1 MYLSSLMYHLQR
13 AFVYIADYAENLE
26 LTGYERGRSSA
37 IQ

>member
-13 AFVYIADYAENLE
+13 AFVDIADYTENLE
-26 LTGYERGRSSA
+26 LTGCERGRSSA